1 MRQTRARAMLE
12 NFRKPDGLEQA
23 VTQQHQYSVS
33 TAWTGNDGT
42 GTQSYAGYRRDHEI
56 SAPGKPA
63 IPGSSDPAFRGDRA
77 RYNPEEL
84 LVASL
89 STCHMLWYLH
99 LCAVN
104 QIVVLDYRDEASG
117 TMQEEADGGGAFV
130 RVVLKPRV
138 TIAAGSDRDKA
149 LTLHGKAHH
158 LCFIARSVRFPV
170 EVAAQITD

>member
-1 MRQTRARAMLE
+1 M
-12 NFRKPDGLEQA
+12 NK
-23 VTQQHQYSVS
+23 QHQYAVSV
-33 TAWTGNDGT
+33 AWTGNDGM
-42 GTQSYAGYRRDHEI
+42 GTKSYAGYRRDHEI
-56 SAPGKPA
+56 HAPGKPA

-104 QIVVLDYRDEASG
+104 GIVVLDYRDEAGG

-130 RVVLKPRV
+130 RVVLKPRI
-138 TIAAGSDRDKA
+138 TIAEGSDRDKA
-149 LTLHGKAHH
+149 LALHEKAHH

-170 EVAAQITD
+170 EVAPEIAA

>member
-1 MRQTRARAMLE
+1 MPHLGRAVG
-12 NFRKPDGLEQA
+12 K
-23 VTQQHQYSVS
+23 QHQYAVS
-33 TAWTGNDGT
+33 TVWTGNDGT
-42 GTQSYAGYRRDHEI
+42 GTQSYGGYRRDHDI
-56 SAPGKPA
+56 CAPGKPA
-63 IPGSSDPAFRGDRA
+63 IAASSDPAFRGDRA

-89 STCHMLWYLH
+89 SSCHMLWYLH

-104 QIVVLDYRDEASG
+104 GIVVLDYRDEAGG

-138 TIAAGSDRDKA
+138 TIAKGGDRDQA
-149 LTLHGKAHH
+149 LALHAKAHH

-170 EVAAQITD
+170 DFVPEIADSAA